1 VLLGRVR
8 DEDPDPAIELQRR
21 VDAGSGLRTPERPSR
36 RRTEVGD
43 VTVSGA
49 GSSTP
54 LCPLIAKRTRLKC
67 DAD

>member
-1 VLLGRVR
+1 VLLSAVR

-36 RRTEVGD
+36 RRTGVGD

-49 GSSTP
+49 GSSTL
-54 LCPLIAKRTRLKC
+54 LCPLIAKRTHRNC
-67 DAD
+67 DA